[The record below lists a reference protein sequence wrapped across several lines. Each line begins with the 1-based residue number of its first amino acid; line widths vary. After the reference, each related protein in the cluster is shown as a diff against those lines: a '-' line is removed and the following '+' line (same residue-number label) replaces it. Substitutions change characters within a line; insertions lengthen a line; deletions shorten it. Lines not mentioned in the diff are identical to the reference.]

1 MVASAPVRV
10 PVGRG
15 SDTIMAERT
24 PDDDLIRE
32 EEAAAAADAGRIG
45 GVAGDED
52 DFDPEMR
59 AVYEAGGGEAEGF
72 EQAEAD
78 LIDNA
83 QHGDGGGDPLRD
95 AFTPE
100 EESDRA
106 GVEYGEPDEEDT
118 TEVVSDPEEGPDDP
132 GAGPGIAHDR

>member
-1 MVASAPVRV
+1 
-10 PVGRG
+10 
-15 SDTIMAERT
+15 MAERT
-24 PDDDLIRE
+24 PDDDLVRE
-32 EEAAAAADAGRIG
+32 EEAAAAEAASRIG

-59 AVYEAGGGEAEGF
+59 PVYEAGGGPAEGF

-83 QHGDGGGDPLRD
+83 THSDGHGNPEVD

-100 EESDRA
+100 RESDRSSA
-106 GVEYGEPDEEDT
+106 VYGEPDEEDT
-118 TEVVSDPEEGPDDP
+118 TEVVYDPDEGPDAP
-132 GAGPGIAHDR
+132 SAGPGITHDR

>member
-1 MVASAPVRV
+1 
-10 PVGRG
+10 
-15 SDTIMAERT
+15 MAERT

-32 EEAAAAADAGRIG
+32 EEAAAAADAARIG
-45 GVAGDED
+45 GIAGDED
-52 DFDPEMR
+52 DFDPELR

-83 QHGDGGGDPLRD
+83 QHGGGHGDPLSD

-100 EESDRA
+100 AESDLSSIS
-106 GVEYGEPDEEDT
+106 YGEPDEEDT
-118 TEVVSDPEEGPDDP
+118 TEVVEDPEEGPDAP
-132 GAGPGIAHDR
+132 GAGPGIAFDR

>member
-1 MVASAPVRV
+1 
-10 PVGRG
+10 
-15 SDTIMAERT
+15 MAERT

-32 EEAAAAADAGRIG
+32 EEAAAASDAGRIG

-59 AVYEAGGGEAEGF
+59 PVYEAGGGPAEGF

-83 QHGDGGGDPLRD
+83 SHGDGHGDPLSD

-100 EESDRA
+100 VESDRSTA
-106 GVEYGEPDEEDT
+106 AYGEPDEEDT
-118 TEVVSDPEEGPDDP
+118 TEMVADPDEGPDAP
-132 GAGPGIAHDR
+132 SAGPGIAADR